1 MVKSLQTIF
10 FLFLAWSTTLLAQ
23 QDSVALE
30 PKELGILDIIRPVDE
45 DRDKI
50 KIISG
55 SRFPIAAGELPYSTY
70 VITKEEIRENSYET
84 LVDAL
89 KMTPGIFTSQ
99 PGSAIEGET
108 FLMRGLLGNAY
119 TKILIND
126 IPIKPAFVAGFFKI
140 LINDIPIKPAFVA
153 GMPIGAQL
161 PVREA
166 EQIEIIYGAGAS
178 LYGADASA
186 GIINIITRQSDKPVY
201 MQADLAI
208 GGGEFSSAN
217 VMFGGKWGRDKNL
230 LHYFAYGSN
239 VLYEDRQIPRDF
251 SENFNPESYPWLTL
265 NQNFYKGLDNYR
277 EEASGSPIV
286 NNTPHLSRKFGVNF
300 KFRRIS
306 LSLESMTR
314 RDHSSLGLNPVAVSY
329 SNPLTFTG
337 ETIQRI
343 NLNFFKE
350 KKNMNKKTDFT
361 LIRYRMD
368 NNSSIAYVQPRLGV
382 ELYNLAEV
390 QARIAD
396 PTQVPE
402 LRQENYETHNRKFL
416 SGLRFMYG
424 TSSEYRIEHVRN
436 YRILKLSSLTLGGN
450 LKYSSGVPPTMFLT
464 RPPDDD
470 CTGFFIGFPC
480 DDFLDDKNIF
490 PVAATNQESV
500 ESNLFG
506 QLLLS
511 TDKFN
516 IVAGF
521 NFASFYAGD
530 FEEIREDDFADVFL
544 PRLAGLYK
552 ITEGLNIR
560 TSWGRSYQAPNPFYN
575 SNTYLI
581 SATQPN
587 ELTRSP
593 FDRLEAETTTSW
605 ESGIRFLTGKEIDFD
620 FTYFIN
626 ETENLISYGRQEF
639 MVNNLNYEVGLG
651 YANAS
656 GSRLRNRGGQFTT
669 TVELGSKTDG
679 IITYSWTRASL
690 TNTGFEANNF
700 LPQYNGRMWQCRF
713 VYSPFKTTKVIV
725 DYRRVRT
732 GVVEDPN
739 FSSEEVKFATV
750 DVTGRYAFTDRLNC
764 YFKITNLMDK
774 QFPGIQATR
783 TSDDLIANTQY
794 GFFIRVGMNYY
805 LE

>member
-1 MVKSLQTIF
+1 MLVIPASLI
-10 FLFLAWSTTLLAQ
+10 AQ
-23 QDSVALE
+23 MDTVEIEAR
-30 PKELGILDIIRPVDE
+30 KLGIQDIIKPVE
-45 DRDKI
+45 DDRGKI

-55 SRFPIAAGELPYSTY
+55 SRFPMAAGELPFSVH

-108 FLMRGLLGNAY
+108 FMMRGLLGNAY

-126 IPIKPAFVAGFFKI
+126 IPIKPAFVAS
-140 LINDIPIKPAFVA
+140 
-153 GMPIGAQL
+153 MPIGAQL
-161 PVREA
+161 PIREA

-186 GIINIITRQSDKPVY
+186 GVINIITRQSDKPIY

-239 VLYEDRQIPRDF
+239 VIYEDRPIPRDF
-251 SENFNPESYPWLTL
+251 EENFNPESYPWLTRGQTFY
-265 NQNFYKGLDNYR
+265 QNLDNYR
-277 EEASGSPIV
+277 MEPDGTPIV

-329 SNPLTFTG
+329 NNPLTFTG

-350 KKNMNKKTDFT
+350 KKNMNRKTDFT

-368 NNSSIAYVQPRLGV
+368 DNSSIAYVQPQIGI
-382 ELYNLAEV
+382 ELYNLAGV
-390 QARIAD
+390 QARIDD

-402 LRQENYETHNRKFL
+402 LRQEKYLQHNSKFL

-450 LKYSSGVPPTMFLT
+450 IKYASGVPPTMFLT

-480 DDFLDDKNIF
+480 DNFLNDTNVF
-490 PVAATNQESV
+490 PVAGSNQESL

-506 QLLLS
+506 QFLLS

-521 NFASFYAGD
+521 NFASFFAGD
-530 FEEIREDDFADVFL
+530 IEDVDGGDFADVFL

-552 ITEGLNIR
+552 ITDGLNIR

-575 SNTYLI
+575 SSTYLV
-581 SATQPN
+581 SATQTN

-605 ESGIRFLTGKEIDFD
+605 ESGIRFLTGQEIDFD

-626 ETENLISYGRQEF
+626 ETENLISYGRQPFIEDL
-639 MVNNLNYEVGLG
+639 LNYEVGLG
-651 YANAS
+651 YGNAI
-656 GSRLRNRGGQFTT
+656 GSEIKNRGGQFTT
-669 TVELGSKTDG
+669 TVGLGNKTDG
-679 IITYSWTRASL
+679 IVTYSWTRASL
-690 TNTGFEANNF
+690 TNTGFEENNF
-700 LPQYNGRMWQCRF
+700 LPQYNGNMWQCRF
-713 VYSPFKTTKVIV
+713 VYSPFKTTKIIV
-725 DYRRVRT
+725 DYRRVKT
-732 GVVEDPN
+732 GAVDGPN
-739 FSSEEVKFATV
+739 FNSGEVKFATV
-750 DVTGRYAFTDRLNC
+750 DMTGRYAFNDRLNC
-764 YFKITNLMDK
+764 YFKMTNLFDK
-774 QFPGIQATR
+774 QYPGIQATR
-783 TSDDLIANTQY
+783 TPDDLIANTQY
-794 GFFIRVGMNYY
+794 GFFIRVGMHYY
-805 LE
+805 IE